1 MNDYNSWL
9 KASSKVEFLF
19 ELLAELK
26 QEGHKVLIFS
36 KTKILL
42 NMIEK
47 IMDEKDYQYVRLDGD
62 VKIPLRDGLCNQF
75 NRDPSIFCFL
85 LTSQVAGVGLN
96 LVGANRA
103 IVLDPDWNPAN
114 DNQSIDRCYRIGQ
127 KRDVIIYR
135 LISTN
140 SVEDK
145 IYRRQV
151 FKASL
156 AKAAMED
163 D

>member
-1 MNDYNSWL
+1 M
-9 KASSKVEFLF
+9 V
-19 ELLAELK
+19 
-26 QEGHKVLIFS
+26 
-36 KTKILL
+36 
-42 NMIEK
+42 
-47 IMDEKDYQYVRLDGD
+47 EKDYNYERLDGD
-62 VKIPLRDGLCNQF
+62 VKIPLRDGICNRF
-75 NRDPSIFCFL
+75 NRDPNCFCFL

-96 LVGANRA
+96 LVSANRA

-114 DNQSIDRCYRIGQ
+114 DNQAIDRCYRIGQ

-145 IYRRQV
+145 IYKRQV